1 MRPALLVV
9 VAVLATACGS
19 SGSDDAGAPSPTEP
33 TDGTAPAEPATEG
46 GEPVRVLMPER
57 AAPSAAPDLA
67 GRAIAAFGWDI
78 YSASA
83 ASTDADSNV
92 VVSPISIATALGMLE
107 PGANGEALDQLHALL
122 RIEDPAAW
130 HASMSSL
137 EQSIEAR
144 VAELPGGG
152 PDDDQDPGEFNANIA
167 NGAFVQPGYVFR
179 ADYLEAI
186 GTDYGAVIE
195 ELDFFTDQAA
205 AAERI
210 NEFIA
215 DATDDRITDLVSA
228 ADIDPA
234 TVLALVN
241 ALVLQASWQ
250 AEFDEAATAD
260 HDFHVPD
267 GTAVSIPLMDGR
279 SDRSGQGDGWVAAS
293 KELMGE
299 VSFDVVLPDE
309 GRFDEVA
316 DRIDAVFTEFDAAT
330 NPGGRLAMPRFETR
344 VDVALKDV
352 LLDVGL
358 TAPFEA
364 GNLLGIADDPRTV
377 LDNALHQTW
386 LSVDESGIEAAA
398 ATVLLMVAVSEPI
411 EQPVEVV
418 LDRPFL
424 FRIVD
429 GPSTATLFVG
439 RVMDPTG

>member
-1 MRPALLVV
+1 
-9 VAVLATACGS
+9 
-19 SGSDDAGAPSPTEP
+19 
-33 TDGTAPAEPATEG
+33 
-46 GEPVRVLMPER
+46 
-57 AAPSAAPDLA
+57 
-67 GRAIAAFGWDI
+67 
-78 YSASA
+78 
-83 ASTDADSNV
+83 
-92 VVSPISIATALGMLE
+92 
-107 PGANGEALDQLHALL
+107 
-122 RIEDPAAW
+122 
-130 HASMSSL
+130 
-137 EQSIEAR
+137 
-144 VAELPGGG
+144 
-152 PDDDQDPGEFNANIA
+152 
-167 NGAFVQPGYVFR
+167 
-179 ADYLEAI
+179 
-186 GTDYGAVIE
+186 
-195 ELDFFTDQAA
+195 
-205 AAERI
+205 
-210 NEFIA
+210 
-215 DATDDRITDLVSA
+215 
-228 ADIDPA
+228 
-234 TVLALVN
+234 
-241 ALVLQASWQ
+241 
-250 AEFDEAATAD
+250 
-260 HDFHVPD
+260 
-267 GTAVSIPLMDGR
+267 MDGR

-299 VSFDVVLPDE
+299 VSFEVVLPDE